1 MFFQVGF
8 VLLIPVMFT
17 IAKQAKMSLIKIGIP
32 VVAALITVH
41 AMIPPHPAALA
52 VVNQPGADIGTV
64 ILLGLLVGVPAAI
77 IAGPLYGS
85 FISKRTTAN
94 PPESLTFDEVIPEEK
109 LPGFAIALGGTMLVG
124 MVV

>member
-52 VVNQPGADIGTV
+52 VVNQLGADIGTV

-94 PPESLTFDEVIPEEK
+94 PRRSSPASPSPWAAPCLS
-109 LPGFAIALGGTMLVG
+109 AWWSS
-124 MVV
+124 